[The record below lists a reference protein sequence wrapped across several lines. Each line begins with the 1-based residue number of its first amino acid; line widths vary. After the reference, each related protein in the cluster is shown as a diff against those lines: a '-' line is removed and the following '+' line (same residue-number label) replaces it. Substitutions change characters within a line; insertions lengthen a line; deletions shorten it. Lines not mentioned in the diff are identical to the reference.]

1 MKKRRRALLFAVAIT
16 VLAAVFILFFV
27 LSGQISRNLEE
38 SSFDYLYGSTEIIR
52 RQIDTSVRED
62 EQRIVRFADK
72 LVSADKESMAD
83 EMSSFCDYNDFIHM
97 YVVDK
102 EGIGID
108 ERGEPFRT
116 SMLPVEEHALT
127 DGEKWVS
134 EGYYNESGY
143 ETAMFEVPI
152 LHEHK
157 LAGAVY
163 AEVEMQKYYMDEL
176 FAFQAGNGRAYLFNR
191 SDGSWVIKGPVSH
204 LISLQDDSV
213 YHSLLEGGNSEQVTE
228 SFRQTVEEGKT
239 RIFLAEGEN
248 GPVYACI
255 MPCKY
260 NDFWEMMT
268 VISSEK
274 LAEQNQVANTLLW
287 MLRIIYLVGSV
298 LILAA
303 LFFYVKEKEKKHI
316 TEMKERMERRVRAKE
331 RRLSE
336 ITVREYSFQIIVNLD
351 TMDCRQEIYREEAGN
366 IHEFEC
372 GSYQDGF
379 REFCRKVDGCD
390 RERVE
395 AYLAP
400 ENLTGVSD
408 AEMLPSFDYR
418 LTENG
423 CTNWYECITFFSV
436 IGEKRYAYI
445 MNKDVTQKVRT
456 QRKLE
461 EANQAKG
468 RFLANMSHDM
478 RTPMNAIIGTAQLAE
493 RSLDQPEKLR
503 QYMAN
508 ITGAAKHLLSL
519 INDVLDM
526 SKIESG
532 KMVLV
537 EDDFSLTEA
546 LERIDEIIRPLCNTK
561 KQRFEV
567 ENKGIVHPLV
577 RGDMLRFNQVLI
589 NLLNNANKFT
599 PEGGTIYF
607 LVEEVPMPD
616 ALSRKEKDRTLFHLE
631 VRDTGIG
638 IEKEN
643 LEKVF
648 GEFERE
654 IDSTVNRI
662 EGSGLGLA
670 IAKSIVDA
678 MGGEI
683 RVESTPGKGTV
694 FFLDVPFRIV
704 QEVKDGIQREAGVN
718 ADGSVNMENALVGKR
733 FLLVEDNLINIEI
746 GKEMLFALG
755 ADVETARDGQ
765 EACRIFEEAGTGHYN
780 AILMDIQMPVMN
792 GYEAAR
798 KIRRME
804 QCGGDEIPIVA
815 MTANVFAEDV
825 EAAKEAGM
833 NGYIGK
839 PVLIE
844 KLYETLKEM

>member
-1 MKKRRRALLFAVAIT
+1 
-16 VLAAVFILFFV
+16 
-27 LSGQISRNLEE
+27 
-38 SSFDYLYGSTEIIR
+38 
-52 RQIDTSVRED
+52 
-62 EQRIVRFADK
+62 
-72 LVSADKESMAD
+72 
-83 EMSSFCDYNDFIHM
+83 
-97 YVVDK
+97 
-102 EGIGID
+102 
-108 ERGEPFRT
+108 
-116 SMLPVEEHALT
+116 
-127 DGEKWVS
+127 
-134 EGYYNESGY
+134 
-143 ETAMFEVPI
+143 
-152 LHEHK
+152 
-157 LAGAVY
+157 
-163 AEVEMQKYYMDEL
+163 
-176 FAFQAGNGRAYLFNR
+176 
-191 SDGSWVIKGPVSH
+191 
-204 LISLQDDSV
+204 
-213 YHSLLEGGNSEQVTE
+213 
-228 SFRQTVEEGKT
+228 
-239 RIFLAEGEN
+239 
-248 GPVYACI
+248 
-255 MPCKY
+255 
-260 NDFWEMMT
+260 
-268 VISSEK
+268 
-274 LAEQNQVANTLLW
+274 
-287 MLRIIYLVGSV
+287 
-298 LILAA
+298 
-303 LFFYVKEKEKKHI
+303 
-316 TEMKERMERRVRAKE
+316 
-331 RRLSE
+331 
-336 ITVREYSFQIIVNLD
+336 
-351 TMDCRQEIYREEAGN
+351 
-366 IHEFEC
+366 
-372 GSYQDGF
+372 
-379 REFCRKVDGCD
+379 
-390 RERVE
+390 
-395 AYLAP
+395 
-400 ENLTGVSD
+400 
-408 AEMLPSFDYR
+408 
-418 LTENG
+418 
-423 CTNWYECITFFSV
+423 
-436 IGEKRYAYI
+436 